1 MDWILNLIPGGSLTA
16 ILGGVVVVAGIIWRV
31 LAGAKQ
37 SGVDKQK
44 AKEAE
49 AREKNLDA
57 IKRAADAKP
66 TGSVLDD
73 PNNLDRNT

>member
-66 TGSVLDD
+66 TGSVFDD